1 MRINRDANVLVMGQH
16 LTSRTEALRD
26 FLLPRVN
33 NLCVIGLVSPSLQRL
48 ENHFFSYENNCLKR
62 HIVFSHPLIS
72 RVNIYSLRI
81 LLTFLSYQCDIAR
94 SIILIRRKYDL
105 SVGIARFS
113 GFTAACF
120 KLFRISKKC
129 IYYSIDYYYH
139 FRKPG
144 LFNNVFLFI
153 SDLAEKFAIY
163 ISDEVWDITDR
174 ISIARSIIRKI
185 KKQSYAH
192 KYSVVPLGYSNAF
205 FRNKDLAPS
214 EKYTLVF
221 AGVVVEGQGLELLL
235 DILPELKK
243 DFPALKVKIIG
254 TGPFLPR
261 FKEKLKERN
270 ADGFFS
276 FYGFIE
282 DVDRMID
289 VISSSAVGVSLW
301 NEKTNGTNFY
311 FGDPGKTKLYS
322 VCGLPVI
329 VSNKTVYAKVISNN
343 RCGIAIR
350 YKHQE
355 LLDAI
360 RILFLDNA
368 QYKEYK
374 SNTIKTARD
383 YCSAEKIFSQ
393 VLHSQ

>member
-26 FLLPRVN
+26 FLLPHVN
-33 NLCVIGLVSPSLQRL
+33 NLYVIGLGSVFLHKL
-48 ENHFFSYENNCLKR
+48 ENHLFCYEDSSLKR
-62 HIVFSHPLIS
+62 HILFSHPRIG
-72 RVNIYSLRI
+72 RVNVYSLKV
-81 LLTFLSYQCDIAR
+81 LSSFLSYLCDILKSLFLLR
-94 SIILIRRKYDL
+94 KKYDL
-105 SVGIARFS
+105 CIGISRFS
-113 GFTAACF
+113 GFIAACL
-120 KLFRISKKC
+120 KLLRITKKS
-129 IYYSIDYYYH
+129 IYYSIDYYYPSG
-139 FRKPG
+139 KVSW
-144 LFNNVFLFI
+144 FNRTFLFI
-153 SDLAEKFAIY
+153 SDLAEKFVLSF
-163 ISDEVWDITDR
+163 SDEVWDITQR
-174 ISIARSIIRKI
+174 ISKARSKLRKI

-192 KYSVVPLGYSNAF
+192 KYSIVPLGYSNAF
-205 FRNKDLAPS
+205 FRNKDLAKT
-214 EKYTLVF
+214 EKYSLVF

-243 DFPALKVKIIG
+243 DFPALKIKIIG
-254 TGPFLPR
+254 TGPFLPL

-270 ADGFFS
+270 AELFFS

-282 DVDRMID
+282 DVNRMLE
-289 VISSSAVGVSLW
+289 VISSSAIGVSLW
-301 NEKTNGTNFY
+301 NEKTNGPNFY

-360 RILFLDNA
+360 RTLFLDDA
-368 QYKEYK
+368 KYKEYK
-374 SNTIKTARD
+374 ANTIKTARD

-393 VLHSQ
+393 VMHSQ